1 LVQVPASVPPPEAF
15 TPSTHAKQFDRPAR
29 DARALA
35 HRRRGAG
42 QGFRPEL
49 FADSRPVTGSRR
61 ARSVAHH
68 PLRGAGAISF
78 SHFLNDLIQSLII
91 AIYPL
96 LKGEFRL
103 SFAQI
108 GAITLTYQI
117 CASVLQP
124 LVGAYT
130 DKHPQ
135 PYSLSMGMASTLIG
149 LVTLAFA
156 PNYACVLVAAAFVGA
171 GSAVFHPESSRIARL
186 ASGGQHGLAQSIFQ
200 VGGSAGSAIGPLLAA
215 LIVIPHGQRSVA
227 WFALAAILAIVVL
240 WKVSGWYKRH
250 HLDRRATAKARRG
263 PPARYRRGARPGRWP
278 SCSCCCS
285 PSISI
290 SRASRATTV
299 STSWRNSICRCRSAQ
314 LYLFLFLLA
323 VAVGGLIG
331 GPVGDRIGRKRV
343 IWFSILGVAP
353 FTLLLPHVGLAAT
366 AVLERDHRAH
376 PGLGVLGHPR
386 VRAGDHAGPGGR
398 GVGAVL
404 RLRLRHG
411 RHRRRRARRSLADRE
426 GIEFVYRLCAFLP
439 LLGVAAALLPN
450 IELAACG
457 AARDPEPRLADHAV
471 RIAHRGRQRASWTR
485 SACRYR
491 PCRR

>member
-1 LVQVPASVPPPEAF
+1 MQKS
-15 TPSTHAKQFDRPAR
+15 STA
-29 DARALA
+29 
-35 HRRRGAG
+35 RRGTPA
-42 QGFRPEL
+42 PSPTAAAAPAKVSAPSSL
-49 FADSRPVTGSRR
+49 STR
-61 ARSVAHH
+61 APSPALDEPGLSHTTRFEV
-68 PLRGAGAISF
+68 LGAISF
-78 SHFLNDLIQSLII
+78 SHLLNDLIQSLII

-108 GAITLTYQI
+108 GVITLTYQI
-117 CASVLQP
+117 SASVQP

-227 WFALAAILAIVVL
+227 WFALAAIVAIVVL
-240 WKVSGWYKRH
+240 GKVSGWYKRH
-250 HLDRRATAKARRG
+250 HLDRRATAN
-263 PPARYRRGARPGRWP
+263 ARPHPAGP
-278 SCSCCCS
+278 LS
-285 PSISI
+285 PRRAAWSVAILLVLLFSKYFYLASI
-290 SRASRATTV
+290 
-299 STSWRNSICRCRSAQ
+299 TSYYSFYLMEKFHLSVRSAQ

-366 AVLERDHRAH
+366 AVLSVLIGLILASAFSAILVFAQEIM
-376 PGLGVLGHPR
+376 PGRVGTVSGLFFGFAFGMGGIGAAVLGI
-386 VRAGDHAGPGGR
+386 
-398 GVGAVL
+398 
-404 RLRLRHG
+404 
-411 RHRRRRARRSLADRE
+411 LADRE

-439 LLGVAAALLPN
+439 LLGVAAALLPD
-450 IELAACG
+450 IELK
-457 AARDPEPRLADHAV
+457 RS
-471 RIAHRGRQRASWTR
+471 RA
-485 SACRYR
+485 
-491 PCRR
+491 